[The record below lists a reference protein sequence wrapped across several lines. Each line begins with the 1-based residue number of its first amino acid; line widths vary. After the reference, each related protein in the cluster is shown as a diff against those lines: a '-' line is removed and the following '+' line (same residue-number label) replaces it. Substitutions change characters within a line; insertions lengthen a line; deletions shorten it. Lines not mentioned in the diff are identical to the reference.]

1 MQKEFDEQH
10 SLAKARVPV
19 HTPWPLEYSVCYA
32 GFDAVW
38 LCGNVVC
45 GMLHAAC
52 CTGCGMLYAA
62 CCTGC
67 GMLHAVHL
75 CRPDLS
81 IAAHSSAWRS
91 SFFCAFDTSTCIPV
105 GACSNF
111 TIGTLRA
118 SAACSERRQQAAKRI
133 PGGYPVRSPHCRLPP
148 QQVHSTTQG
157 TDPQCCSQVQHS
169 RHCANPV
176 CSRLCGPKCQGTAE

>member
-19 HTPWPLEYSVCYA
+19 HTPWPLEYSVCFA
-32 GFDAVW
+32 GLHAVW

-45 GMLHAAC
+45 GMLYAAC
-52 CTGCGMLYAA
+52 CTDCGMLYAA
-62 CCTGC
+62 CCTDC
-67 GMLHAVHL
+67 GMLHAVQL
-75 CRPDLS
+75 FRPDLS

-105 GACSNF
+105 GACSNL

-118 SAACSERRQQAAKRI
+118 Q
-133 PGGYPVRSPHCRLPP
+133 RSL
-148 QQVHSTTQG
+148 
-157 TDPQCCSQVQHS
+157 
-169 RHCANPV
+169 
-176 CSRLCGPKCQGTAE
+176 